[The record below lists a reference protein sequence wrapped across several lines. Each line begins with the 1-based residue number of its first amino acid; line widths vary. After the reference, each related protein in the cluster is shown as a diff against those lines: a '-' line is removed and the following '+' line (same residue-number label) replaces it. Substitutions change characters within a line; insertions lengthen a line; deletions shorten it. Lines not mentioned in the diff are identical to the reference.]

1 MHADAY
7 IPDFRATGGAN
18 ASGPDRRDAKA
29 GAGDTGFDALLNE
42 PVRNEPARSRESITD
57 PRDRG
62 IVPGGRGNQRQRP
75 DTPFPD
81 PSQPPRPVDGGGQPA
96 ETGVLA
102 PETGGGLPPEQISTI
117 PPQTGGGTPP
127 EQVVAGQ
134 PNMTGG
140 GTPFGNGNLAPSTGG
155 GLAPETVTPG
165 PATGGPLPTET
176 VTLAPATGGPL
187 PAETGGPNFTTGGG
201 TPQQTATL
209 EPAVSGGQPPEPG
222 GQAARTGGGL
232 PAEQGTLAPNASTG
246 AQADPVTAADGKPS
260 ANAKQA
266 GETGKA
272 AVQPQQAAQPAGNGP
287 AAGTATGTG
296 ATNANTAAQTA
307 PGQTAN
313 ATPAITP
320 EQAAAAAAAA
330 PQDTGRPRAI
340 LEKPAAN
347 GANAAAA
354 KPGVAPAS
362 PEAQTS
368 AQPQTQPAA
377 RPDRPVLP
385 SQASDVARNAIER
398 NAAPAEQPRAAEPAP
413 LPDGDFDTELTLQRQ
428 AADIRSADAAL
439 RSHNAQGPRLP
450 ANAAPGLAAHI
461 ARSFHQGQRQF
472 EIRMDPPELG
482 RVEVK
487 LQVNSNDNRVHA
499 VLSAERPETLADL
512 QRSARELERALAD
525 AGLDLSENGL
535 QFELSQGGEDAA
547 DTFDPSGDGFA
558 VYSDAAPSGAVADP
572 AAGALTR
579 LYGFALSGASGI
591 DVRI

>member
-29 GAGDTGFDALLNE
+29 GTSDTGFDALLNE
-42 PVRNEPARSRESITD
+42 PARNEPARSREAITD
-57 PRDRG
+57 PRDRS

-134 PNMTGG
+134 PNTTGG

-155 GLAPETVTPG
+155 GLTPETVTPA
-165 PATGGPLPTET
+165 PSTGGPLPTET
-176 VTLAPATGGPL
+176 VTPAPATGGPL
-187 PAETGGPNFTTGGG
+187 PAETGGPVFSTGGG

-209 EPAVSGGQPPEPG
+209 EPAVPGGQPPETG
-222 GQAARTGGGL
+222 GPTPQTGGGL
-232 PAEQGTLAPNASTG
+232 PAEQATLAPNASTG
-246 AQADPVTAADGKPS
+246 TPVETANAADGKPS

-266 GETGKA
+266 DEAGKA
-272 AVQPQQAAQPAGNGP
+272 AVQPQQPAQPTGTGP
-287 AAGTATGTG
+287 ANSTATGAGTTN
-296 ATNANTAAQTA
+296 TNAAAQTA
-307 PGQTAN
+307 PGQSAG
-313 ATPAITP
+313 AAPAITP

-330 PQDTGRPRAI
+330 SQETGRPRAI

-347 GANAAAA
+347 AANAAAA
-354 KPGVAPAS
+354 KPGVALTA
-362 PEAQTS
+362 PEAQTN
-368 AQPQTQPAA
+368 AQPQVQPAA

-385 SQASDVARNAIER
+385 SQASDVARNAVER
-398 NAAPAEQPRAAEPAP
+398 NSAPAELQRAADPAP
-413 LPDGDFDTELTLQRQ
+413 LPEGDFDTELTLQRQ
-428 AADIRSADAAL
+428 AADVRSAEAAV
-439 RSHNAQGPRLP
+439 RNNTAQGPRLP
-450 ANAAPGLAAHI
+450 ANASPALAAHI
-461 ARSFHQGQRQF
+461 FRNFHQGLRQF

>member
-42 PVRNEPARSRESITD
+42 PARNEPARSREAITD

-62 IVPGGRGNQRQRP
+62 IVPGGRGGQRQRP

-81 PSQPPRPVDGGGQPA
+81 PSEPPRPVDGGGQPA

-102 PETGGGLPPEQISTI
+102 PETDGGLPPEQISTI

-134 PNMTGG
+134 PNTTGG
-140 GTPFGNGNLAPSTGG
+140 GTPFSDGVLAPSTGG
-155 GLAPETVTPG
+155 GLTPETVTPA
-165 PATGGPLPTET
+165 PSTGGPLPAET
-176 VTLAPATGGPL
+176 VTPAPATGGPL
-187 PAETGGPNFTTGGG
+187 PAETGGPSVTTGGG

-209 EPAVSGGQPPEPG
+209 DPALSGGQPPAIG
-222 GQAARTGGGL
+222 GQAPRTGGGL
-232 PAEQGTLAPNASTG
+232 PAEQVTLAPQASTG
-246 AQADPVTAADGKPS
+246 TPAEIANAADGKPD

-266 GETGKA
+266 GEAGKA
-272 AVQPQQAAQPAGNGP
+272 AVQTQQPAQPAGNGP
-287 AAGTATGTG
+287 AAGTATGAG
-296 ATNANTAAQTA
+296 AANTNAAAQTA
-307 PGQTAN
+307 PGQSAG
-313 ATPAITP
+313 AVPAITP

-340 LEKPAAN
+340 LEKPAVNA
-347 GANAAAA
+347 ANAASA
-354 KPGVAPAS
+354 KPGVTPAAPEGQAN
-362 PEAQTS
+362 
-368 AQPQTQPAA
+368 AQPLAQPAA

-385 SQASDVARNAIER
+385 SQASDVARNAVER
-398 NAAPAEQPRAAEPAP
+398 NTTPAEQPRAAEPAP
-413 LPDGDFDTELTLQRQ
+413 LPEGDFDTELTLQRQ
-428 AADIRSADAAL
+428 AADVRSADAAV
-439 RSHNAQGPRLP
+439 RANTAQGPRLP
-450 ANAAPGLAAHI
+450 ANASPALAAHI
-461 ARSFHQGQRQF
+461 VRNFHQGQRQF

-487 LQVNSNDNRVHA
+487 LQVNSSDNRVHA

-512 QRSARELERALAD
+512 QRSARDLERALAD
-525 AGLDLSENGL
+525 AGLDLSDNGL

-547 DTFDPSGDGFA
+547 DSFDPSGDGFA

-572 AAGALTR
+572 SAGAMTR